1 MKRGDK
7 TFVSNTSLFCCSK
20 HFSEKDYRKSL
31 AGKRCDHDLVKKAVP
46 SIFPWSMTKSLKGP
60 KEPKVVNAKGFNFLH
75 VHPRVWKTN
84 ITYTM
89 HLTSLKRRLKAKI
102 QIKNHSK
109 KRETYMP
116 RIKILNKSCFFQ
128 NLVWRGLDRMM
139 MTYFS
144 TKDFG
149 VTEPW
154 WHFGTLLNLALS
166 LRCRGTQPAK
176 KWEKA
181 PQTILIHFL
190 FFQEKK
196 SKEIEREK

>member
-7 TFVSNTSLFCCSK
+7 KFASNTSLFCCSK
-20 HFSEKDYRKSL
+20 LFSEKDYRKSL
-31 AGKRCDHDLVKKAVP
+31 AGKRCDLVKKAVP
-46 SIFPWSMTKSLKGP
+46 SIFPWSMTTSLKGP

-75 VHPRVWKTN
+75 VHPRVWKIN
-84 ITYTM
+84 ITSTM
-89 HLTSLKRRLKAKI
+89 YLTSRLKAKI

-116 RIKILNKSCFFQ
+116 RIMILNKSCFFQ

-149 VTEPW
+149 VTELW
-154 WHFGTLLNLALS
+154 WHFGALLNLALS
-166 LRCRGTQPAK
+166 LRYRGTQPAK

-181 PQTILIHFL
+181 PQTMLIHFL
-190 FFQEKK
+190 FFEERK
-196 SKEIEREK
+196 SKEIETEK

>member
-7 TFVSNTSLFCCSK
+7 KFASNTSLFCCSK
-20 HFSEKDYRKSL
+20 HFSEKDYRISL
-31 AGKRCDHDLVKKAVP
+31 AGKRCDLVKKAVP

-75 VHPRVWKTN
+75 VHPRVWKIN
-84 ITYTM
+84 ITSTM
-89 HLTSLKRRLKAKI
+89 HLTSRLKAKI
-102 QIKNHSK
+102 KIKNHSK

-116 RIKILNKSCFFQ
+116 RIMILNKSSFFQ

-144 TKDFG
+144 TKNFG
-149 VTEPW
+149 VTELS

-181 PQTILIHFL
+181 PQTMLIHFL
-190 FFQEKK
+190 FFEERK
-196 SKEIEREK
+196 SKEIESEK

>member
-1 MKRGDK
+1 MWSCKEGCSVHFPMVNDEVSERSKRA
-7 TFVSNTSLFCCSK
+7 
-20 HFSEKDYRKSL
+20 KS
-31 AGKRCDHDLVKKAVP
+31 RECQR
-46 SIFPWSMTKSLKGP
+46 
-60 KEPKVVNAKGFNFLH
+60 FNFLH
-75 VHPRVWKTN
+75 VHPRVWKIN
-84 ITYTM
+84 ITSTM
-89 HLTSLKRRLKAKI
+89 HLTSRLKAKI

-116 RIKILNKSCFFQ
+116 RVMILNKSCFFQ

-149 VTEPW
+149 VTELW
-154 WHFGTLLNLALS
+154 WHFGTLLNLAQS

-176 KWEKA
+176 IWEKA
-181 PQTILIHFL
+181 PQTMLIHFL
-190 FFQEKK
+190 FFEERK

>member
-1 MKRGDK
+1 MKRGNK
-7 TFVSNTSLFCCSK
+7 KFASNTSLFCCSK
-20 HFSEKDYRKSL
+20 LFSEKDYRKSL
-31 AGKRCDHDLVKKAVP
+31 AGKRCDLVKKAVP

-75 VHPRVWKTN
+75 VHPRVWKIN
-84 ITYTM
+84 ITSTM
-89 HLTSLKRRLKAKI
+89 HLTSRLKAKI

-116 RIKILNKSCFFQ
+116 RIMILNVFQ

-181 PQTILIHFL
+181 PQTMLIHFL
-190 FFQEKK
+190 FFEERK

>member
-7 TFVSNTSLFCCSK
+7 KFASNTSLFCCSK
-20 HFSEKDYRKSL
+20 HFSEKDYRISL
-31 AGKRCDHDLVKKAVP
+31 AGKRCDLVKKAVP

-75 VHPRVWKTN
+75 VHPRVWKIN
-84 ITYTM
+84 ITSTM
-89 HLTSLKRRLKAKI
+89 HLTSRLKAKI

-116 RIKILNKSCFFQ
+116 RIMILNKSSFFQ

-144 TKDFG
+144 TKNFG
-149 VTEPW
+149 VTELS
-154 WHFGTLLNLALS
+154 WHFGTLLYLALS

-181 PQTILIHFL
+181 PQTMLIHFL
-190 FFQEKK
+190 FFEERK
-196 SKEIEREK
+196 SKEIESEK

>member
-7 TFVSNTSLFCCSK
+7 KFASNTSLFCCSK
-20 HFSEKDYRKSL
+20 HFSEKDYRISL
-31 AGKRCDHDLVKKAVP
+31 AGKRCDLVKKAVP

-75 VHPRVWKTN
+75 VHPRVWKIN
-84 ITYTM
+84 ITSTM
-89 HLTSLKRRLKAKI
+89 HLTSRLKAKI

-116 RIKILNKSCFFQ
+116 RIMILNKNSFFQ

-144 TKDFG
+144 TKNFG
-149 VTEPW
+149 VTELS

-181 PQTILIHFL
+181 PQTMLIHFL
-190 FFQEKK
+190 FFEERK
-196 SKEIEREK
+196 SKEIESEK

>member
-1 MKRGDK
+1 MKRGNK
-7 TFVSNTSLFCCSK
+7 KFASNTSLFCCSK
-20 HFSEKDYRKSL
+20 LFSEKDYKKSL
-31 AGKRCDHDLVKKAVP
+31 AGKRCDLVKKAVP

-75 VHPRVWKTN
+75 VHPRVWKIN
-84 ITYTM
+84 ITSTM
-89 HLTSLKRRLKAKI
+89 HLTSRLKAKI

-116 RIKILNKSCFFQ
+116 RIMILNVFQ

-149 VTEPW
+149 VTELW

-181 PQTILIHFL
+181 PQTMLIHFL
-190 FFQEKK
+190 FFEERK

>member
-7 TFVSNTSLFCCSK
+7 KFASNTSLFCCSK
-20 HFSEKDYRKSL
+20 HFSEKDYRISL
-31 AGKRCDHDLVKKAVP
+31 AGKRCDLVKKAVP

-75 VHPRVWKTN
+75 VHPRVWKIN
-84 ITYTM
+84 ITSTM
-89 HLTSLKRRLKAKI
+89 HLTSRLKAKI

-109 KRETYMP
+109 NRETYMP
-116 RIKILNKSCFFQ
+116 RIMILNKSSFFQ

-144 TKDFG
+144 TKNFG
-149 VTEPW
+149 VTELS

>member
-1 MKRGDK
+1 MKRGNK
-7 TFVSNTSLFCCSK
+7 KFASNTSLFCCSK
-20 HFSEKDYRKSL
+20 LFSEKDYRKSL
-31 AGKRCDHDLVKKAVP
+31 AGKRCDLVKKAVP

-75 VHPRVWKTN
+75 VHPRVWKIN
-84 ITYTM
+84 ITSTM
-89 HLTSLKRRLKAKI
+89 HLTSRLKAKI

-116 RIKILNKSCFFQ
+116 RIMILNVFQ

-149 VTEPW
+149 VTELW

-181 PQTILIHFL
+181 PQTMLIHFL
-190 FFQEKK
+190 FFEERK

>member
-7 TFVSNTSLFCCSK
+7 KFASNTSLFCCSK
-20 HFSEKDYRKSL
+20 LFSEKDYRKSL
-31 AGKRCDHDLVKKAVP
+31 AGKRCDLVKKAVP

-75 VHPRVWKTN
+75 VHPRVWKIN
-84 ITYTM
+84 ITSTM
-89 HLTSLKRRLKAKI
+89 YLTSRLKAKI

-109 KRETYMP
+109 KRETYMR
-116 RIKILNKSCFFQ
+116 RIMILNKNCFFK

-149 VTEPW
+149 VTE
-154 WHFGTLLNLALS
+154 L
-166 LRCRGTQPAK
+166 
-176 KWEKA
+176 
-181 PQTILIHFL
+181 
-190 FFQEKK
+190 
-196 SKEIEREK
+196 